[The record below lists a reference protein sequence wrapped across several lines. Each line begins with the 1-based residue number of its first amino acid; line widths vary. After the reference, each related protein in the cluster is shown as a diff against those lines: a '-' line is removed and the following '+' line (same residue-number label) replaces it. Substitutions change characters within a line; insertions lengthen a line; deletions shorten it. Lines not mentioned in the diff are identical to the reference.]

1 MSEQSNAALHRMI
14 RNLVIIITFLIFW
27 SPQVVADDAADV
39 RASIEQHYY
48 LFQSGDLDASA
59 AKYHLD
65 DFTAFFADGSVLWET
80 DYESV
85 AERMG
90 ATVDIPRVNVRMT
103 NFKVQIYDDVAVV
116 TFYVVG
122 TYGEGDETR
131 PVTNR
136 VSAVWVKTG
145 SEWKEAHHHESPLQP
160 RGL

>member
-1 MSEQSNAALHRMI
+1 MTRVLSALFAI
-14 RNLVIIITFLIFW
+14 LIVW
-27 SPQVVADDAADV
+27 TAPALADDAGDV
-39 RASIEQHYY
+39 RAAIEQHYY
-48 LFQSGDLDASA
+48 HFQTGDLEATE

-65 DFTAFFADGSVLWET
+65 DFTMFLADGGALWET
-80 DYESV
+80 DFEAV

-90 ATVDIPRVNVRMT
+90 ATVDIPRVNMRMT
-103 NFKVQIYDDVAVV
+103 NFKAQIYDDVAVV

-145 SEWKEAHHHESPLQP
+145 SEWKEAHHHESPLHP

>member
-1 MSEQSNAALHRMI
+1 MSEHSNAALHRMI
-14 RNLVIIITFLIFW
+14 RNLVIIITFLLFW

-39 RASIEQHYY
+39 RATIEQHYY
-48 LFQSGDLDASA
+48 LFQTGDLEATV

-65 DFTAFFADGSVLWET
+65 DFTGFFADAGVLWET
-80 DYESV
+80 DYEAV

-90 ATVDIPRVNVRMT
+90 ATVDNPRVNVRMT
-103 NFKVQIYDDVAVV
+103 NFKAQIYDDVAVV

-122 TYGEGDETR
+122 TYGEGDKTR

-145 SEWKEAHHHESPLQP
+145 SEWKEAHHHESPLHP